1 MREGARLFCISW
13 CNIQVL
19 PENLCNKS
27 SCIAS
32 FLVMTDQQRNRIAGF
47 FKREYGRMAYFVRAL
62 IDDAADHDAEDI
74 IQDIAANIFLRA
86 DITRPIDDV
95 ASYIYQALR
104 NRIVDI
110 FRRRHQH
117 VSLDQYVD
125 EKEGAATLKDII
137 ADEQAD
143 IDKLM
148 NDNCIKRRLMDSIE
162 ALPKDQKAI
171 LIATEFDDKSFTE
184 LSAKW
189 NVPVGTLLARKS
201 RAIAQLRLIFNRE

>member
-1 MREGARLFCISW
+1 M
-13 CNIQVL
+13 
-19 PENLCNKS
+19 
-27 SCIAS
+27 
-32 FLVMTDQQRNRIAGF
+32 VMTDQQRNRIAGF
-47 FKREYGRMAYFVRAL
+47 FKREYGRMACYVRTL

-74 IQDIAANIFLRA
+74 IQDIAATIFSRA

-104 NRIVDI
+104 NKIVDI
-110 FRRRHQH
+110 FRRRHRH

-125 EKEGAATLKDII
+125 EKEGPATLKDII
-137 ADEQAD
+137 ADERAD

-148 NDNCIKRRLMDSIE
+148 NDKYIQRRLMDSIE
-162 ALPKDQKAI
+162 ALPKDQKAV

-189 NVPVGTLLARKS
+189 DVPIGTLLARKS
-201 RAIAQLRLIFNRE
+201 RAIARLRLDLHRE